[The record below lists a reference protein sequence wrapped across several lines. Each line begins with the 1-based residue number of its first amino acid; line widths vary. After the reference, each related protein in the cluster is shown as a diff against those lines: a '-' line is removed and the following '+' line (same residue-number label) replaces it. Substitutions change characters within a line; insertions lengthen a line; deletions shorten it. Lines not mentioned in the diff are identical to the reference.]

1 MVDFQCKSRY
11 DYEDFL
17 TVMRLLRGPGGCPW
31 DAEQTHQSIRR
42 NFLEE
47 TYEVID
53 ALDKDSAPDMCEELG
68 DVLMQV
74 VFHAIMEEERGR
86 FTMADVVD
94 GVTKKMIF
102 RHPHVFGGGMTA
114 DTSEQVLTN

>member
-1 MVDFQCKSRY
+1 MVDFQCKPRY
-11 DYEDFL
+11 DWADFL
-17 TVMRLLRGPGGCPW
+17 EIMRLLRGPGGCPW

-47 TYEVID
+47 TYEVLD
-53 ALDKDSAPDMCEELG
+53 ALDRDDAEAMCEELG

-74 VFHAIMEEERGR
+74 VFHATIEAERGR

-94 GVTKKMIF
+94 GVAQKMVYLSLMHI
-102 RHPHVFGGGMTA
+102 
-114 DTSEQVLTN
+114 